1 MIKGQTDLFVRKV
14 TLMKSASL
22 FRLDDHER
30 YGDQQSVFF
39 FFFSLGIATL
49 FPLWLRS

>member
-1 MIKGQTDLFVRKV
+1 MIKGQTDLFVRKA

-39 FFFSLGIATL
+39 FAGNCDLIPAVVKVIAT
-49 FPLWLRS
+49 

>member
-1 MIKGQTDLFVRKV
+1 MIKGQTDLFVRKA

-39 FFFSLGIATL
+39 FFR
-49 FPLWLRS
+49 WELRPYSRCG

>member
-39 FFFSLGIATL
+39 SLGIATL